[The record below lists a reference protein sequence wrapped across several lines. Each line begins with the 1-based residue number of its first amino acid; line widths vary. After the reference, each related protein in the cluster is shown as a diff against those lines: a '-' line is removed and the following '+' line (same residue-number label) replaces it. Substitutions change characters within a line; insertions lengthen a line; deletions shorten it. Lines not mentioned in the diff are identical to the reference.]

1 MSGVSVSP
9 ARGLL
14 QHLRSI
20 TALSEHET
28 RAVENLP
35 VQVTDIARHQDI
47 VREGDRPRRSCILMT
62 GFACT
67 FKMTG
72 EGRRQIMAFH
82 LSGDMPDLQSVHLST
97 LDSSLGSITA
107 CRVGFVEHE
116 AIHKL
121 CEDHPRIGSALW
133 RMTLIDAA
141 VFREWISNIG
151 QRDGYSRVAHLLAE
165 TLVRSHAVGL
175 ARGHTCEM
183 PFTQGDLGE
192 ATGMSTV
199 HINRVL
205 QELRRDE
212 LIRLE
217 RGTLHVLD
225 WPGLKKAGD
234 FDATYLHLRQESRLQ

>member
-1 MSGVSVSP
+1 VASSIPSTH
-9 ARGLL
+9 GLL
-14 QHLRSI
+14 QHLQSI
-20 TALSEHET
+20 AALSENER
-28 RAVENLP
+28 RAIESLP
-35 VQVTDIARHQDI
+35 IQVTNIARHQDI
-47 VREGDRPRRSCILMT
+47 VREGDRPRRSCILMA

-97 LDSSLGSITA
+97 LDSSLGTITA

-116 AIHKL
+116 AIHEF
-121 CEDHPRIGSALW
+121 CEAHPRVGSAFW

-141 VFREWISNIG
+141 IFREWISNIG
-151 QRDGYSRVAHLLAE
+151 QRNGYSRVAHLLAE

-175 ARGHTCEM
+175 ARGYSCEM

-192 ATGMSTV
+192 ATGMSMV
-199 HINRVL
+199 HVNRVL

-212 LIRLE
+212 LIRLQ
-217 RGTLHVLD
+217 RGTLQVLD
-225 WPGLKKAGD
+225 WARLKKAGD
-234 FDATYLHLRQESRLQ
+234 FDPTYLHLRPESRLQ

>member
-1 MSGVSVSP
+1 MP
-9 ARGLL
+9 ASSFSAVNGLL
-14 QHLRSI
+14 QHLHSI
-20 TALSEHET
+20 TALSQYE
-28 RAVENLP
+28 RDAVECLP
-35 VQVTDIARHQDI
+35 VQVANIARHQDI
-47 VREGDRPRRSCILMT
+47 VREGDRPRRSCFLMA

-72 EGRRQIMAFH
+72 AGRRQIMAFH
-82 LSGDMPDLQSVHLST
+82 MSGDMPDLQSVHLST
-97 LDSSLGSITA
+97 LDSSLRSITS

-116 AIHKL
+116 AIHAL
-121 CEDHPRIGSALW
+121 CENHPRIGSALW

-141 VFREWISNIG
+141 IFREWISNIG

-175 ARGHTCEM
+175 ARGYICEM

-205 QELRRDE
+205 QELRRDA
-212 LIRLE
+212 LIRLQS
-217 RGTLHVLD
+217 GTLQVLD
-225 WPGLKKAGD
+225 WPGLKNAAD
-234 FDATYLHLRQESRLQ
+234 FDPTYLHLRPESRLQ